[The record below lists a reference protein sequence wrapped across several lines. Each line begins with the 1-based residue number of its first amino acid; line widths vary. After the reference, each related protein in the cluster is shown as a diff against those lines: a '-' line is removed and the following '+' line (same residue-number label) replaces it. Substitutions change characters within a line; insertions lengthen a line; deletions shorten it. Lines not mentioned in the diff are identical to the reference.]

1 MGRTV
6 VPRRVPCTAA
16 PWTRPAR
23 AYRDRYARC
32 APCTHALSLAGR
44 VEHRVRAHGSL
55 CSVRAHPGAGW
66 SAGRPV
72 LARRGLPAPRS
83 QCTSALGLAGAPGGQ
98 HSRTERATCAAFA
111 AHERPGAAWSAGGRH
126 AGAGAGL
133 VGVLPWSAGNLA
145 RPCSLGLGW
154 TLAAPLAGRREEDP
168 ARTRTAQG
176 VGWAW
181 ARCGRRHRL
190 SAKRRLVPNQWPL
203 RNGWNAR
210 PPFADTRAKIEGDD
224 RA

>member
-111 AHERPGAAWSAGGRH
+111 AHERPGAAWSAGKANARAQRATCAAFAVH
-126 AGAGAGL
+126 ERPGAGWGAGRPAL
-133 VGVLPWSAGNLA
+133 AHRESYLRRVRSARAPWGCLERGRST
-145 RPCSLGLGW
+145 RRRRGW
-154 TLAAPLAGRREEDP
+154 TCGRAAVVGRKSRP
-168 ARTRTAQG
+168 AVQPRTRLDS
-176 VGWAW
+176 
-181 ARCGRRHRL
+181 RCAACG
-190 SAKRRLVPNQWPL
+190 A
-203 RNGWNAR
+203 
-210 PPFADTRAKIEGDD
+210 
-224 RA
+224 